1 MSKKLFKGGEVVDV
15 KRKKVLK
22 ADVLVDEGTIVA
34 VEPSINSSDAEIID
48 CNGLVLIPGL
58 VDMHAHLREPGE
70 EHKEDIGTGTS
81 AAIHGGYVAIV
92 SMPNT
97 NPPCDN
103 RSVVEYI
110 IRRSKEE
117 DKAEVLPCGAITK
130 GRKGLELAELADMH
144 EGGAVAFSDD
154 GTWVQHS
161 GVMRR
166 ALEYVKFFNGL
177 VISHAE
183 DKALTHMGLANESA
197 ITTRLGLR
205 GMPVAAEVIA
215 IFRDLELARLTGGR
229 LHIAHV
235 SSKSSIELI
244 KKAKEEG
251 IKVTAEVT
259 PHHLLFDESKL
270 VEYDTNYK
278 VNPPLRSA
286 EDREA
291 LVEALKEGVID
302 VIATDHAP
310 HADFEKMDE
319 FNAAPFGMIWLDF
332 AFPVLYENLVNS
344 GKIDLFRL
352 VESMSLRPAEILGLK
367 QLGVIEKGYRASFFG
382 FNPQAQVRI
391 DRAFIKSRAY
401 NTPLYNSVVKGKIE
415 WTIKDGKIY
424 RH

>member
-1 MSKKLFKGGEVVDV
+1 MSKKLFKGGKVVDV
-15 KRKKVLK
+15 KGKKILK
-22 ADVLVDEGTIVA
+22 ADVLVEEGIIVA
-34 VEPSINSSDAEIID
+34 VEPSIETPDAEIID
-48 CNGLVLIPGL
+48 CGGLMLIPGL

-81 AAIHGGYVAIV
+81 AAIHGGYVAVV

-154 GTWVQHS
+154 GSWVQNS

-177 VISHAE
+177 IISHAE
-183 DKALTHMGLANESA
+183 DKTLTHMGLANESA
-197 ITTRLGLR
+197 LTAKLGLR
-205 GMPVAAEVIA
+205 GMPVAAEAIA
-215 IFRDLELARLTGGR
+215 IFRDLELARLTGSR

-235 SSKSSIELI
+235 SAKSSVELI
-244 KKAKEEG
+244 RRAKEEG

-270 VEYDTNYK
+270 VEYDSNYK

-286 EDREA
+286 DDREA
-291 LVEALKEGVID
+291 LLEALKEGIVD

-332 AFPVLYENLVNS
+332 SFPVLYENLVNA
-344 GKIDLFRL
+344 GKLDIFRL
-352 VESMSLRPAEILGLK
+352 IESMSLKPAEILGIK
-367 QLGVIEKGYRASFFG
+367 NLGSIEKGYRASFFG
-382 FNPQAQVRI
+382 FDPEAEVIISRE
-391 DRAFIKSRAY
+391 FIKSRAY
-401 NTPLYNSVVKGKIE
+401 NTPLYNSKVKGKIE
-415 WTIKDGKIY
+415 WTLKDGKIY

>member
-229 LHIAHV
+229 LQIAHV

-415 WTIKDGKIY
+415 WTVKDGKIY

>member
-22 ADVLVDEGTIVA
+22 ADVLVDEGIIVA

-183 DKALTHMGLANESA
+183 DKALTHMGLANEST